1 MTDSKL
7 VMVVDDDEALRE
19 SICELLEEDGFRT
32 VWAES
37 GASALSRLRSGSER
51 PDVILLDL
59 MMPQMNGWQ
68 FREAQLGDPGLAAIP
83 VVVMTARRD
92 MQRIQA
98 DAIVHKPLKLAK
110 LLEVVGRFAAGEGA
124 GNTAGSPSRP
134 QPVPAEARAKDIR
147 ALQASE
153 ERFRSIFETAEV
165 SIWDEDFSRVNER
178 LERLRAQHGP
188 GLARFL
194 EAEPELVDE
203 LLCQVQIRDVNPATL
218 RMFEATS
225 KEELFAALA
234 KVLSPEAKRTFASM
248 LIAFATGKPS
258 FAAEGTLTTLHG
270 RRFEVAVTGSFPSG
284 DRVLVTVMDL
294 SARKVAERER
304 QARAADAERAVR
316 FSEAFVGVLGH
327 DLRNPLSAI
336 TTAAS
341 LLEVRADSE
350 KIARPVGRI
359 LVSAERMERM
369 ISQLLDFTRVRLGRG
384 IPLHREPAEL
394 AEIALSVMEDLQ
406 PKYGHRIQLECVGEL
421 AGTWD
426 PDRLTQLLC
435 NLLGNACQHGAA
447 ATPVV
452 LRLDGSAADAV
463 RIEVRNDGA
472 IPPHLIPVI
481 FEPLRLTRPD
491 GRQEKREGTSGLG
504 LGLYISQQI
513 AVAHEGSIGVDSN
526 EGEGTRFAVELPRHP
541 AHVPD
546 PAAAAAAV
554 DLGK

>member
-1 MTDSKL
+1 MRDSKL

-37 GASALSRLRSGSER
+37 GASALSRLRSTSER

-98 DAIVHKPLKLAK
+98 DAVVHKPLKLAK
-110 LLEVVGRFAAGEGA
+110 LLEVVGRFAAKPTNGNGA
-124 GNTAGSPSRP
+124 PTVPPSTPPSAPSR
-134 QPVPAEARAKDIR
+134 EKDVR
-147 ALQASE
+147 ALEESE
-153 ERFRSIFETAEV
+153 ARFRSIFEIADI

-188 GLARFL
+188 GLAAFL
-194 EAEPELVDE
+194 ESNEALVDE
-203 LLCQVQIRDVNPATL
+203 LLCLVQIRDVNQATL
-218 RMFEATS
+218 RVFEATS
-225 KEELFAALA
+225 KEELFGAFA
-234 KVLSPEAKRTFASM
+234 KILPAEAKRIFASM
-248 LIAFATGKPS
+248 LLALAAGKPS
-258 FAAEGTLTTLHG
+258 FAGECTLVTLRG
-270 RRFEVAVTGSFPSG
+270 RPFEVAVTGNFPSG
-284 DRVLVTVMDL
+284 DRVLVSLVDL
-294 SARKVAERER
+294 SARKVVDRER
-304 QARAADAERAVR
+304 QARTVDAERAVR

-341 LLEVRADSE
+341 LLEVRAESE

-384 IPLHREPAEL
+384 IPLHREPVDLAEL
-394 AEIALSVMEDLQ
+394 ALTVMEELQ
-406 PKYGHRIQLECVGEL
+406 PLHGHRIQLECVGEMT
-421 AGTWD
+421 GTWD
-426 PDRLTQLLC
+426 PDRLTQVLG
-435 NLLGNACQHGAA
+435 NLVGNACTHGTAG
-447 ATPVV
+447 TPVV
-452 LRLDGSAADAV
+452 LRLDGSARDSV
-463 RIEVRNDGA
+463 RIEVRNQGV
-472 IPPHLIPVI
+472 IPAPLVPVI

-491 GRQEKREGTSGLG
+491 GKQEKREGTSGLG

-513 AVAHEGSIGVDSN
+513 AVAHEGTVAVDASATVN
-526 EGEGTRFAVELPRHP
+526 GDEGTRFVVEILRHP
-541 AHVPD
+541 SPVAD
-546 PAAAAAAV
+546 AT

>member
-1 MTDSKL
+1 MRDSKL

-37 GASALSRLRSGSER
+37 GASALSRLRSAAER

-92 MQRIQA
+92 MQRIEA
-98 DAIVHKPLKLAK
+98 DAVVHKPLKLAK
-110 LLEVVGRFAAGEGA
+110 LLEVVGRFAANPTNGGPPA
-124 GNTAGSPSRP
+124 VPPSIPPSAPSKEKDVRSLEDS
-134 QPVPAEARAKDIR
+134 EA
-147 ALQASE
+147 
-153 ERFRSIFETAEV
+153 RFRSIFEFAEV

-188 GLARFL
+188 GLAGFL
-194 EAEPELVDE
+194 ESNEALVDE
-203 LLCQVQIRDVNPATL
+203 LLCLVQIRDVNPATL
-218 RMFEATS
+218 RVFEATS
-225 KEELFAALA
+225 KEQLFGAFA
-234 KVLSPEAKRTFASM
+234 KIVPAEAKRVFATM
-248 LIAFATGKPS
+248 LIALAAGKPS
-258 FAAEGTLTTLHG
+258 FTGECTLVTLRG
-270 RRFEVAVTGSFPSG
+270 RPFEVAVTGSFPSG
-284 DRVLVTVMDL
+284 DRVLVSLVDL
-294 SARKVAERER
+294 SARKVVDRER
-304 QARAADAERAVR
+304 QERTIDAERAVR

-341 LLEVRADSE
+341 LIEVRAESE

-384 IPLHREPAEL
+384 IPLHREPVDLTEL
-394 AEIALSVMEDLQ
+394 ALTVMEELQ
-406 PKYGHRIQLECVGEL
+406 PLHGHRIQLECIGEL

-426 PDRLTQLLC
+426 PDRLTQVLG
-435 NLLGNACQHGAA
+435 NLLGNACQHGTEG
-447 ATPVV
+447 TPVV
-452 LRLDGSAADAV
+452 LRLDGSARDSV
-463 RIEVRNDGA
+463 RIEVRNQGVVPA
-472 IPPHLIPVI
+472 PLVPVL

-513 AVAHEGSIGVDSN
+513 AVAHEGTIAVDASATVN
-526 EGEGTRFAVELPRHP
+526 GDEGTRFVVELLRHP
-541 AHVPD
+541 SPVVD
-546 PAAAAAAV
+546 AAEP
-554 DLGK
+554 GK

>member
-98 DAIVHKPLKLAK
+98 DAVVHKPIKLAK
-110 LLEVVGRFAAGEGA
+110 LLEVVGRFAAGDA
-124 GNTAGSPSRP
+124 GNATDSPSRP
-134 QPVPAEARAKDIR
+134 QPVTVEAKAKDIR
-147 ALQASE
+147 ALEASE

-188 GLARFL
+188 GLVGFL
-194 EAEPELVDE
+194 EGEHALVDE

-225 KEELFAALA
+225 KDELFGALG
-234 KVLSPEAKRTFASM
+234 KVLPPEAKRMFASM
-248 LIAFATGKPS
+248 LIAFAGGKPS
-258 FAAEGTLTTLHG
+258 FAAESTLTTLHG

-284 DRVLVTVMDL
+284 DRVLVTIMDL

-384 IPLHREPAEL
+384 IPLHREPVEL
-394 AEIALSVMEDLQ
+394 AEVALSVMEDLQ
-406 PKYGHRIQLECVGEL
+406 PQYGHRIQLECVGDL

-435 NLLGNACQHGAA
+435 NLTGNACQHGAA
-447 ATPVV
+447 GTPVI
-452 LRLDGSAADAV
+452 LRLEGSAADAV
-463 RIEVRNDGA
+463 RIEVRNQGA
-472 IPPHLIPVI
+472 IPPHLMPVI

-513 AVAHEGSIGVDSN
+513 AVAHEGTIGVDSN
-526 EGEGTRFAVELPRHP
+526 EGEGTRFAVDLPRHP
-541 AHVPD
+541 AHVAD
-546 PAAAAAAV
+546 PAPDAA
-554 DLGK
+554 DIGK